1 MRNNLRKIFYFK
13 MKEINLKNNK
23 NVWDK
28 IPNKTKENEITKWNF
43 LVINKNV
50 KGEGRG
56 QSSWFS
62 NGLWKVNFTRDYQ
75 SNKLFKLK
83 SNKLTRYPLRIK
95 NQYPRN
101 MSI

>member
-1 MRNNLRKIFYFK
+1 M
-13 MKEINLKNNK
+13 
-23 NVWDK
+23 
-28 IPNKTKENEITKWNF
+28 KWNF
-43 LVINKNV
+43 LVINTND

-62 NGLWKVNFTRDYQ
+62 NSLWKVNFTRDYQ

-95 NQYPRN
+95 N
-101 MSI
+101 